1 MLGRALG
8 CESEGMGLSLALPR
22 ILGFVSLGQI
32 TLPPG
37 FILFLC
43 RVRQILAFKVVK
55 RLWRIWDVKL
65 LAECQGFL
73 VGLSL
78 SIHRRL
84 FPGPPWIPKSTGAQ
98 VPHRKWHRIRI

>member
-1 MLGRALG
+1 MLGRALAW
-8 CESEGMGLSLALPR
+8 ESEGMGLSLALPC

-55 RLWRIWDVKL
+55 RLWRIWDVKM

-78 SIHRRL
+78 STQYPQEIVSRT
-84 FPGPPWIPKSTGAQ
+84 PKDTKVHHCSS
-98 VPHRKWHRIRI
+98 PI